1 MHTKK
6 PALHLMFVKL
16 FESFKQVV
24 KPTSKKPA
32 IINIIQ
38 LIIQIF
44 VAKVLRIKQ
53 GVFYKC

>member
-1 MHTKK
+1 MHTKN
-6 PALHLMFVKL
+6 AILHFVFVKL
-16 FESFKQVV
+16 FDSFKQVV
-24 KPTSKKPA
+24 NPTSKNPA
-32 IINIIQ
+32 ITNIIQ